1 MATLPY
7 FNEYGPCD
15 TRSRI
20 LSAFSL
26 VVYDPHSIT

>member
-7 FNEYGPCD
+7 FDEHGPCD

-26 VVYDPHSIT
+26 VVYVRHSIT